1 LPSARVV
8 APLQAMNLV
17 LQGVNPLQ
25 QDGSLNVLGR
35 GNSGGH
41 RSGVDGLVKAAH
53 SLRFEE
59 VLGHADINRSVS

>member
-1 LPSARVV
+1 
-8 APLQAMNLV
+8 MNLV

-59 VLGHADINRSVS
+59 VLGRADINRSVS